1 MHRNPSA
8 RLCCTVLLSA
18 VLALTVSDAAPD
30 LYPDPGFEG
39 SGEPG
44 NARTGSAP
52 GTWRW
57 TPQTTGLP
65 SAGNSRSSRSPGI
78 E

>member
-44 NARTGSAP
+44 NARTGE
-52 GTWRW
+52 R
-57 TPQTTGLP
+57 
-65 SAGNSRSSRSPGI
+65 AGHLEVDAANHWAALGGQLEVEPFA
-78 E
+78 